1 MVLKISVRARRAA
14 ASSIESF
21 ERHTKVCQKVFKQ
34 KRKKFETQSKRWA
47 NTEIASEMK
56 ENLRQQKR
64 EARRGKPG
72 ADAAAKAK
80 ARGKWRQASNSFRE
94 AMKQCKAIKEAEKS
108 GKPLPP
114 MQMSSAPDPDLVPC
128 PHCGRTFNEQA
139 AARHIPKCAE
149 AKANGKI
156 MGGSRLMRNSGQN
169 ATSRAKAQSGRAGSN
184 YRVPSRESHGRNGP
198 VQRSAGGSY
207 AGGRGRG
214 RGRGREIRY

>member
-1 MVLKISVRARRAA
+1 MNGVPEFANGVENLCTCQTCGRKFK
-14 ASSIESF
+14 IESF
-21 ERHTKVCQKVFKQ
+21 ERHTAVCQKVFKQ

-108 GKPLPP
+108 GKPLPH
-114 MQMSSAPDPDLVPC
+114 SC
-128 PHCGRTFNEQA
+128 
-139 AARHIPKCAE
+139 K
-149 AKANGKI
+149 
-156 MGGSRLMRNSGQN
+156 
-169 ATSRAKAQSGRAGSN
+169 
-184 YRVPSRESHGRNGP
+184 
-198 VQRSAGGSY
+198 
-207 AGGRGRG
+207 
-214 RGRGREIRY
+214 